1 MLKLPFDCT
10 VPQVNVFQGEQFA
23 CRICAEIAFEVKQIS
38 KRQPDEYLA
47 HVAAAGGWKDI
58 TTLIDCYQQPDE
70 ETLRS
75 VVEFVRLTH

>member
-1 MLKLPFDCT
+1 
-10 VPQVNVFQGEQFA
+10 VFQGEQFA
-23 CRICAEIAFEVKQIS
+23 CLICAEIAFEVKQIS
-38 KRQPDEYLA
+38 KRQPDEDLA
-47 HVAAAGGWKDI
+47 HVAAAEGWKDI

>member
-1 MLKLPFDCT
+1 LRGDCLRS
-10 VPQVNVFQGEQFA
+10 Q
-23 CRICAEIAFEVKQIS
+23 QIS

-58 TTLIDCYQQPDE
+58 TTLIDYYQQSDE

-75 VVEFVRLTH
+75 VVLCGLTH